1 MAADEKP
8 ANVEAAEK
16 TAAVLHSEHGEERSQ
31 MELVQAYAA
40 WNEEEVR
47 MPKKQLFKQYW
58 PGVTFSMLLSLALVM
73 EGMDVGLINNF
84 FGHPAYLQK
93 FGWPDENGDMHIPAK
108 WQGAIGAGQNCGQI
122 VGLLLNGYLQARFGS
137 RKVYMGG
144 MVLMACTIFIL
155 FFSENVEMLLAGNI
169 VCGIPWGI
177 FQTLTT
183 AYAAEICP
191 AAIRGYLTAWV
202 SMCWGAGSFLATGV
216 LRGSL
221 DLEGDAGWRL
231 PYGVQ
236 WVWVPPLLL
245 VGFLAPESPWYLVR
259 RERIADAEKSLRR
272 LARKGHYTE
281 RSMAELIAYMRH
293 TNEMEKHEAADAN
306 YIDCFRGTNLRR
318 TGIVCMAWIIQILNG
333 QSITNYAA
341 IMLQSI
347 GMSATDAFN
356 YNMGIQS
363 VNIVAT
369 GIAISLMGKLGRRF
383 FYFWV

>member
-1 MAADEKP
+1 MADEQKP
-8 ANVEAAEK
+8 ANVAAAEK
-16 TAAVLHSEHGEERSQ
+16 TAAVLHSENGEERSQ

-93 FGWPDENGDMHIPAK
+93 FGWPDETGKMHISAK

-122 VGLLLNGYLQARFGS
+122 VGLLVNGYLQARYGS

-221 DLEGDAGWRL
+221 NLDGDAGWRL

-236 WVWVPPLLL
+236 W
-245 VGFLAPESPWYLVR
+245 
-259 RERIADAEKSLRR
+259 
-272 LARKGHYTE
+272 
-281 RSMAELIAYMRH
+281 
-293 TNEMEKHEAADAN
+293 
-306 YIDCFRGTNLRR
+306 
-318 TGIVCMAWIIQILNG
+318 
-333 QSITNYAA
+333 
-341 IMLQSI
+341 
-347 GMSATDAFN
+347 
-356 YNMGIQS
+356 
-363 VNIVAT
+363 
-369 GIAISLMGKLGRRF
+369 
-383 FYFWV
+383 